1 MSGSGISWDIC
12 KSAPHSRQIPR
23 QHPTAQFFTGRM
35 PFLPPNQ
42 QHQSTEGTNDKQCMK
57 NNSMPS
63 LKGNA
68 ARQSQCNGNGSRP
81 VSESLQVRLSARGR
95 RPWFPSLWAESGRR
109 FCCRDR
115 RSLEHTADR
124 SPSPAAST
132 LRMHT
137 HTHAGTTERFY
148 RQSCQTGFFKNLCR
162 RNVVGCVKRLIVAI
176 KWFKIYS
183 GYSCWMLQTSCVYFI
198 FQPAAAAAIPLPSK
212 NPTISCLIQIQT
224 GFTFLVLAYPGCPGK
239 QAVKRVQ

>member
-1 MSGSGISWDIC
+1 MGGSGISWAIC
-12 KSAPHSRQIPR
+12 KSAPCSGQIIMSAP
-23 QHPTAQFFTGRM
+23 HPSIFTGLL
-35 PFLPPNQ
+35 PLLPPNQ

-57 NNSMPS
+57 NNCMPS

-68 ARQSQCNGNGSRP
+68 ARQSQYNGNGSRP
-81 VSESLQVRLSARGR
+81 VSESLQVQLSARGR

-115 RSLEHTADR
+115 RSLEHTADH

-148 RQSCQTGFFKNLCR
+148 RQSCQTGFLKNFCR

-176 KWFKIYS
+176 KWFRLFVLNATDKLCLFYFSASCSCCHTTAIQKPHYLLPHSNPGRFYLS
-183 GYSCWMLQTSCVYFI
+183 GTG
-198 FQPAAAAAIPLPSK
+198 LPRLSWK
-212 NPTISCLIQIQT
+212 T
-224 GFTFLVLAYPGCPGK
+224 G
-239 QAVKRVQ
+239 R